1 MKVIMNYKKLATAC
15 MYGLLMGAFVL
26 LAGCQDPPLQAPKKP
41 VRAQV
46 PAAAVQPQPAVLQE
60 SAGDKGYIYDQN
72 GRRDP
77 FMPLITPKRSVQPR
91 DAVKAGTIES
101 YDVKEFS
108 LSAIVK
114 KRDGNYALLVTPD
127 NRSFTV
133 SVGTLIGLHGGEVEE
148 VTDDKVVL
156 VENSK
161 DYRGKL
167 IQKKVTL
174 EFHKG
179 D

>member
-1 MKVIMNYKKLATAC
+1 
-15 MYGLLMGAFVL
+15 MYGLLIGAFAL
-26 LAGCQDPPLQAPKKP
+26 LAGCQDPPLQVPKKP
-41 VRAQV
+41 VRAPQV
-46 PAAAVQPQPAVLQE
+46 PAAGTVVPQPAVIQE
-60 SAGDKGYIYDQN
+60 SAGDKGYIYDQA

-77 FMPLITPKRSVQPR
+77 FMPLITPKRSLQPR
-91 DAVKAGTIES
+91 AAVKAGTIES

-133 SVGTLIGLHGGEVEE
+133 SVGTVIGLHGGEVAE
-148 VTDDKVVL
+148 VTDDKVIL

-167 IQKKVTL
+167 KQNKVTL

>member
-1 MKVIMNYKKLATAC
+1 MNYKKPATAY
-15 MYGLLMGAFVL
+15 MYSIFMVVVIL
-26 LAGCQDPPLQAPKKP
+26 LAGCQDPPLQVPKKP
-41 VRAQV
+41 VRTAPVQS
-46 PAAAVQPQPAVLQE
+46 PAALQPVALQE
-60 SAGDKGYIYDQN
+60 AAGDKGYIYDQN

-77 FMPLITPKRSVQPR
+77 FMPLITPKRSKRTR

-101 YDVKEFS
+101 YDIKEFT

-114 KRDGNYALLVTPD
+114 KEEGNYALLVTPD

-133 SVGTLIGLHGGEVEE
+133 SVGTVVGLHGGIVEE
-148 VTDDKVVL
+148 ILDDKVVL

-167 IQKKVTL
+167 KQKKVTL